1 MRMNKTIG
9 FLTVA
14 GVALAPV
21 AARAADALLTTILGA
36 VIAVE
41 NPGSADMP
49 SARLY
54 DQTTLTPAM
63 LKRCLILA
71 HSLDDSE
78 AAIDKQRE
86 ALSAGKAE
94 IERLQKVA
102 EQAPKSAK
110 PGAVHSTPK
119 EAVTWRLRDYLTA
132 SAHFEADINKRN
144 QGVAT
149 FNKDCAGRKYFAVDL
164 VTVRRELPFSLKPYE
179 PAR

>member
-1 MRMNKTIG
+1 MIKALG

-14 GVALAPV
+14 GAALAP
-21 AARAADALLTTILGA
+21 AAASAADGLLTTILGA
-36 VIAVE
+36 AVAVE
-41 NPGSADMP
+41 NPGSEDMP
-49 SARLY
+49 AARLY
-54 DQTTLTPAM
+54 DQTTLNPAM

-71 HSLDDSE
+71 HTLDDSA

-86 ALSAGKAE
+86 ALRAGKAE
-94 IERLQKVA
+94 IERLQKLA
-102 EQAPKSAK
+102 EAAPKSAK
-110 PGAVHSTPK
+110 PGAVHGTPK
-119 EAVTWRLRDYLTA
+119 EAVTWRLRDFLTA

-149 FNKDCAGRKYFAVDL
+149 FNKDCAGRKYFAADL